1 MASVDQTRPA
11 AERTAQ
17 GRVDRTPRQT
27 PAPARSERASVAGI
41 AATIAV
47 IAALIALPWMSGSF
61 FVFQMT
67 QLLVYAIAILGLNM
81 LTGINGQFSLGHGAF
96 YAIGAYTAAILIEQ
110 AGWHY
115 AVTLPAAGVLCFIA
129 GFLFGFPA
137 LRLEGVYLALATFAL
152 AVATP
157 QILKLSPLEGLTG
170 GVQGIQIFSATFE
183 MPVPGFIPLEASF
196 WTYYFVLIIGLLL
209 YWGSMNLVRSR
220 TGRALMAI
228 RDNPI
233 AARAMGVNLAIYK
246 ATAFGISAMITGI
259 AGALGAMVVMF
270 VAPDSFTF
278 SLSVALLVGLVVGGV
293 GWLPGCLIGAAAII
307 FLPNF
312 AEEIHKGLSGAF
324 YGLFLIIV
332 IYLAPQGAGGLIR
345 GVADRIDRLRR

>member
-11 AERTAQ
+11 AERTAN
-17 GRVDRTPRQT
+17 GDVDRTPEQT
-27 PAPARSERASVAGI
+27 PAPSATAAANAVGTVA
-41 AATIAV
+41 TAV
-47 IAALIALPWMSGSF
+47 VVAALAALPWLADSF
-61 FVFQMT
+61 FTYQMT

-96 YAIGAYTAAILIEQ
+96 YALGAYTAAILIEQ
-110 AGWHY
+110 AEVHY
-115 AVTLPAAGVLCFIA
+115 MLTLPAAGVLCFVA

-157 QILKLSPLEGLTG
+157 QILKLSLLEELTG
-170 GVQGIQIFSATFE
+170 GVQGIVVFSATFDV
-183 MPVPGFIPLEASF
+183 PVPFGLPLQPAV
-196 WTYYFVLIIGLLL
+196 WTYYFVLIVGLLI
-209 YWGSMNLVRSR
+209 YWAAQNLVASR

-233 AARAMGVNLAIYK
+233 AARAMGVNLAMYK
-246 ATAFGISAMITGI
+246 ATAFGISALITGI
-259 AGALGAMVVMF
+259 AGALGAMVVKF

-278 SLSVALLVGLVVGGV
+278 TLSVALLVGLVVGGV
-293 GWLPGCLIGAAAII
+293 GWLPGALIGAAAII

-312 AEEIHKGLSGAF
+312 AEEISKGLSGAF
-324 YGLFLIIV
+324 YGLFLILV
-332 IYLAPQGAGGLIR
+332 IYLAPQGVGGLIR
-345 GVADRIDRLRR
+345 AVADRVKRLRQ

>member
-1 MASVDQTRPA
+1 LASGYQTRPA
-11 AERTAQ
+11 AERTAS
-17 GRVDRTPRQT
+17 GHLDRRPERTATPEQSTT
-27 PAPARSERASVAGI
+27 PDRIGPL
-41 AATIAV
+41 ATVLV
-47 IAALIALPWMSGSF
+47 IAALAAIPWLSGSF
-61 FVFQMT
+61 FTYQMT

-96 YAIGAYTAAILIEQ
+96 YALGAYTAAILIEQ
-110 AGWHY
+110 AEVHY
-115 AVTLPAAGVLCFIA
+115 VLTLPVAGLLCFAA

-157 QILKLSPLEGLTG
+157 QILKLSPLEHLTG
-170 GVQGIQIFSATFE
+170 GVQGIVVFSATFDL
-183 MPVPGFIPLEASF
+183 PVPGFIPLDPSI

-209 YWGSMNLVRSR
+209 YWAAQNLVRSR

-233 AARAMGVNLAIYK
+233 AARAMGVNLAMYK

-259 AGALGAMVVMF
+259 AGALGAMVVKF

-278 SLSVALLVGLVVGGV
+278 ALSVALLVGLVVGGV

-324 YGLFLIIV
+324 YGLFLILV